1 MKNLLFMIAV
11 AIAISGCTVSA
22 KAPNRVILKE
32 DEIIIDGG
40 KNNKGYHCPPG
51 QAKKGNC

>member
-1 MKNLLFMIAV
+1 MIVV
-11 AIAISGCTVSA
+11 ATLISGCTVSA